1 MLNTIDLFVGCGGLS
16 EGFEQSRKYKMIG
29 AVEWEPSPVKE
40 LRNHLKNRW
49 GIQDSEER
57 VLQFDIQRTE
67 ELFNGWKDKK
77 FGESKGL
84 DALVGNRQL
93 DVIIGGPP
101 CQAYSVAGRIRDEHG
116 MREDYRN
123 YLFESYLKV
132 VQHYKPRV
140 FVFEN
145 VPGILSAKPGD
156 GSVRIIDLI
165 QKAFADAGYAV
176 LPDLSN
182 AIIDMTEYGVPQNRK
197 RIIILGVSKE
207 HYGDKAEAMVEKFY
221 SSYLP
226 EYKIEKKATVRD
238 AIGDLPKLRPL
249 DEPISYLGRKL
260 SHSVSDPLINGH
272 ISRFHNKELKVLLIQ
287 RGAAPYEG
295 CYALPGGFVGSK
307 ETIGEAAE
315 RELKEETN
323 CNCNFLEQ
331 FGTYSNPD
339 RDPRRW
345 VISNGYMALVNAGQ
359 EIIQAGDDASDAKW
373 FDVSFQ
379 EEAGIWNLCLTH
391 GDEKLHARLEE
402 TTSKW
407 DVKKK
412 FKTIESDDLAFDHEL
427 ILADAIV
434 QLRKWIT
441 ETHIAFRL
449 LPEQFTLRELQQIH
463 ETVLDTK
470 LLVPAFRRKVAD
482 LVEDTGEMT
491 GDAGHRPAKLYQEK
505 R

>member
-123 YLFESYLKV
+123 FLFESYLKV

-272 ISRFHNKELKVLLIQ
+272 ISRFHNKRDIELFKFLEEDIASGRMKYTSAKSLKTLYTKLTGKTSNVHKYYVLRWDEPSNLIPAHLFKDGLRHIHPDPEQARTITVREAARLQTFPDDYYFNCSQTDAFKMIGNAVPPLFAKKVAYAIYHLIQ
-287 RGAAPYEG
+287 E
-295 CYALPGGFVGSK
+295 
-307 ETIGEAAE
+307 
-315 RELKEETN
+315 N
-323 CNCNFLEQ
+323 
-331 FGTYSNPD
+331 
-339 RDPRRW
+339 
-345 VISNGYMALVNAGQ
+345 
-359 EIIQAGDDASDAKW
+359 
-373 FDVSFQ
+373 
-379 EEAGIWNLCLTH
+379 
-391 GDEKLHARLEE
+391 
-402 TTSKW
+402 
-407 DVKKK
+407 
-412 FKTIESDDLAFDHEL
+412 
-427 ILADAIV
+427 
-434 QLRKWIT
+434 
-441 ETHIAFRL
+441 
-449 LPEQFTLRELQQIH
+449 
-463 ETVLDTK
+463 
-470 LLVPAFRRKVAD
+470 
-482 LVEDTGEMT
+482 
-491 GDAGHRPAKLYQEK
+491 
-505 R
+505 